1 MAKYAHI
8 DVLKGGGLALQSAGI
23 KMYLLGAYTAADPY
37 ATVLGNAIASAI
49 TLASGD
55 YTFSGAD
62 GASQVCTI
70 ASKTTTATATSSGN
84 LHLAITDGSAK
95 VLLVTD
101 VTDQP
106 VTSGN
111 PITVPSFTFTMPQ
124 PT

>member
-1 MAKYAHI
+1 MSKYAHI
-8 DVLKGGGLALQSAGI
+8 DVLKGGGLALQAAGTKLI
-23 KMYLLGAYTAADPY
+23 LLGTYTLLDSY
-37 ATVLGNAIASAI
+37 ATVVGNAIATVV

-84 LHLAITDGSAK
+84 LHLAITDGASK

-111 PITVPSFTFTMPQ
+111 PITIPSFTFTIPQ
-124 PT
+124 PA

>member
-1 MAKYAHI
+1 MAKYAHVDI
-8 DVLKGGGLALQSAGI
+8 LKGGGLALQSAGI
-23 KMYLLGAYTAADPY
+23 KMYVLGSYTLLDSY
-37 ATVLGNAIASAI
+37 ATVLAAAITPAI

-55 YTFSGAD
+55 YSFSGAD

-70 ASKTTTATATSSGN
+70 ASKTTTANASSSGN
-84 LHLAITDGSAK
+84 LHLAITDGAAK

-101 VTDQP
+101 VTDQV

-111 PITVPSFTFTMPQ
+111 PITVPAFTFTVPQ